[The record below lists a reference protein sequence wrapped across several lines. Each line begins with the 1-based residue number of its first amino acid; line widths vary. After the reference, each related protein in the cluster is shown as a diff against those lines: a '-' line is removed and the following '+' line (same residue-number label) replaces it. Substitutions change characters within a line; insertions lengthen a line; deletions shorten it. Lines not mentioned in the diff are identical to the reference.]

1 MRAGLWL
8 YENRPFAPIELFF
21 DGTLTVEERNGGLSI
36 ELTDVRKHPASTHF
50 GRRPPVEGEG
60 TTWTPAEPIR
70 YDGLRVVRKTDRL
83 IYTETEDQVFKVV
96 IDLNPPT

>member
-21 DGTLTVEERNGGLSI
+21 DGQLSVEELDGCLSI

-50 GRRPPVEGEG
+50 GRRPPVDGEKVA
-60 TTWTPAEPIR
+60 WTPAEPIR
-70 YDGLRVVRKTDRL
+70 YNGLKVVRRTDRL
-83 IYTETEDQVFKVV
+83 IYTETECQVFKVV
-96 IDLNPPT
+96 IDLDPPR